1 MGKLVTGGEPVLV
14 EKPNSLVN
22 GDIGT
27 ETHNANSRTKMSLYL
42 ECFISGSGRSTV
54 LRNGTQLNIS

>member
-1 MGKLVTGGEPVLV
+1 MGIKLVTGGESVLV

-27 ETHNANSRTKMSLYL
+27 ETHNANSRIKINVTLFRMFY
-42 ECFISGSGRSTV
+42 
-54 LRNGTQLNIS
+54 